1 MSRQYNSNDGRNC
14 WRTARERERLKARF
28 DINQRVSALDNAPTS
43 PSPALYDEP
52 APHEI
57 EQIKIFLRQIEAG
70 AVSAFSLSKLS
81 KYISLLDKAFPTTL
95 LSQYKINTLCTSR
108 FGREHADRILE
119 FFAARETCTL
129 LEYVSLLGEYKI
141 LGSLMIGGVDPT
153 KSGWATSN
161 SKHCDERLRSISV
174 RVLQRFFDAF
184 PLSLKAYIVK
194 RVVDMR
200 VEAFFALADN
210 SFEECKLCHTK
221 NAALLNFGPP
231 CRHQFCETC
240 LWNDFLVNVDDRDE
254 GCVVLCPSCGESS
267 NCKLAPSKRQRGQR
281 EFGSTPLERRRISI
295 AMYECLPENTKELK
309 SLPKKKNYK
318 KDALSSTWKDGVAR
332 SLGSSKDVRQ
342 DKFFSFVD
350 RNAYHFV
357 RGCLEEGFIVDQV
370 NEYSQTGLYVASW
383 RGHTKLVELLLDYG
397 AEVGITAHGGSTAMH
412 AAIWSG
418 HHTIVAMLREASF
431 SGDGPD
437 TGAYSALQWI
447 RGVPLAHPVAKTLID
462 PKKDHPGA
470 GSWIID
476 NTVTPNEIAWLLGL
490 WVTIPFDLNDHKQ
503 KKNIEKCSDRHYFC
517 DAQGCIQQVLSNAI
531 SQTGISPDALVFPQ
545 MRFLHYA
552 HSGSILAPHVD
563 LCRIDSP
570 TGKRSTHT
578 FILYLCDCQIGGETA
593 LLQGLTDQT
602 SLAVVE
608 PRRGRL
614 LLFPHSC
621 PHEGREV
628 VDVPKIL
635 LRGEVY
641 IQ

>member
-1 MSRQYNSNDGRNC
+1 MSRQHNSNDGRNC
-14 WRTARERERLKARF
+14 WRTSRERERLKARF
-28 DINQRVSALDNAPTS
+28 DINQRVSTLDEAPTS
-43 PSPALYDEP
+43 PSPALHEEP

-57 EQIKIFLRQIEAG
+57 EQIRVFLRQIEAG

-81 KYISLLDKAFPTTL
+81 KYISLLDKAIPTRL
-95 LSQYKINTLCTSR
+95 LSHYKIKSLCTSR
-108 FGREHADRILE
+108 FGKEYTDRILE

-153 KSGWATSN
+153 KSGWAASK
-161 SKHCDERLRSISV
+161 SKHCDERRRSISV

-184 PLSLKAYIVK
+184 PLSLKAFIVK
-194 RVVDMR
+194 RVIDMR
-200 VEAFFALADN
+200 VEAFFAFADN
-210 SFEECKLCHTK
+210 PLEECTLCHTN
-221 NAALLNFGPP
+221 NAIFLSFGPP
-231 CRHQFCETC
+231 CRHRYCETC
-240 LWNDFLVNVDDRDE
+240 FWNDLLENVDDRAE

-267 NCKLAPSKRQRGQR
+267 NCQLAPSKRHRGQA
-281 EFGSTPLERRRISI
+281 EMGSTPLERRRISI
-295 AMYECLPENTKELK
+295 AMYECLPVNTRELK

-318 KDALSSTWKDGVAR
+318 KDALSSTWQDGVAR
-332 SLGSSKDVRQ
+332 SLGSSKDVRR

-357 RGCLEEGFIVDQV
+357 RGCLEEGFDTDQV
-370 NEYSQTGLYVASW
+370 NEYSQTGLYLASW
-383 RGHTKLVELLLDYG
+383 RGHTKLVKLLLDYG
-397 AEVGITAHGGSTAMH
+397 ADVGITAHGGSTAMH
-412 AAIWSG
+412 AATWNG

-431 SGDGPD
+431 AGSGQA
-437 TGAYSALQWI
+437 TSVYTALQLT
-447 RGVPLAHPVAKTLID
+447 RGVPSAHPVAITLID
-462 PKKDHPGA
+462 PNREHPGA

-476 NTVTPNEIAWLLGL
+476 DSVTPNEIDWLIGL
-490 WVTIPFDLNDHKQ
+490 WQAIPFDLNDHKQ
-503 KKNIEKCSDRHYFC
+503 KKSIEKCSDRHYFC
-517 DAQGCIQQVLSNAI
+517 DAQGSIQRVLSSAI
-531 SQTGISPDALVFPQ
+531 SQAGINEAALVFPH

-563 LCRIDSP
+563 LCRIDSQ
-570 TGKRSTHT
+570 TGIRSTHT
-578 FILYLCDCQIGGETA
+578 FILYLYDCQLGGETA
-593 LLQGLTDQT
+593 LLQDLAGETC
-602 SLAVVE
+602 LAVVE

-621 PHEGREV
+621 PHEGKQV